1 MEVRMSKHATRRKRA
16 LHGDTAERNPSGVP
30 DASKA
35 ALREAMRL
43 EAIPLTQYQ
52 DLLWIMTQE
61 SSGKVGAR
69 NSHSSARGLFQLLR
83 NNYALNPHGVDSFGN
98 GVEECQGGIRYIVQR
113 YRSAANARVFWQKH
127 HWY

>member
-1 MEVRMSKHATRRKRA
+1 MTTHATHKKRA
-16 LHGDTAERNPSGVP
+16 LHGDTTERNPSDVP
-30 DASKA
+30 DASKT

-43 EAIPLTQYQ
+43 ENTPGAQFQ
-52 DLLWIMTQE
+52 DLLWLMAQE

-83 NNYALNPHGVDSFGN
+83 NNYDLNPRGINSFGN
-98 GVEECQGGIRYIVQR
+98 GVEECQGGIRYIMQR
-113 YRSAANARVFWQKH
+113 YRSASNARIFWQKH